1 VPLTSANVIKFI
13 KQTPDVE
20 SLSGVPLALK
30 LLAETTEGL
39 QILKSL
45 KLVMFGGSAC
55 PDKLGD
61 SLVNEGIRLVGHY
74 GLSE

>member
-1 VPLTSANVIKFI
+1 
-13 KQTPDVE
+13 
-20 SLSGVPLALK
+20 
-30 LLAETTEGL
+30 
-39 QILKSL
+39 
-45 KLVMFGGSAC
+45 MFGGSAC